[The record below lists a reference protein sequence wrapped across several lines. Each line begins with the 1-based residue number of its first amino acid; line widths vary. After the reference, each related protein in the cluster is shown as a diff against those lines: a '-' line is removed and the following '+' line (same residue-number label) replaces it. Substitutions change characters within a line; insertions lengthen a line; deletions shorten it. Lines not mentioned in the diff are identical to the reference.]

1 MPARRESA
9 LPRHLSLVPT
19 VPGLKS
25 PLPPPRGQA
34 PPPRR
39 AAAAGEPTVR
49 VRLAAVTERCWQ
61 CRTKVRAVVGVL
73 LEGRAFVPF
82 DEVADELAAALDP
95 RALAARRIGPIAH
108 RDSPGVEGGYVS
120 NGCVE
125 CDALLGRFALEDLL
139 REHLAGGG
147 TYGQLDIGIPVELPA
162 VAPLRRAAHA

>member
-1 MPARRESA
+1 MPAGNDSV
-9 LPRHLSLVPT
+9 LPRHLSLVPP
-19 VPGLKS
+19 VPGLES
-25 PLPPPRGQA
+25 PLPARRRQA
-34 PPPRR
+34 PPPRSSV
-39 AAAAGEPTVR
+39 ASTEPTVR
-49 VRLAAVTERCWQ
+49 VRLAAVTECCWQ

-82 DEVADELAAALDP
+82 DEVAEELAAALDP
-95 RALAARRIGPIAH
+95 RLLAARRIGPITH
-108 RDSPGVEGGYVS
+108 RHSPGVEGGYTS

-162 VAPLRRAAHA
+162 VASLRRAAHG